1 MRLASP
7 VPTVERILAMAG
19 VRINGGRSWDIEVH
33 DPRWYGRLLA
43 RGALGLGESYVE
55 GWWDCPD
62 LASLF
67 HKLLAVHLDR
77 ESSVSWPAVFA
88 RVLDKFTNRQAK
100 RLARENVHRHYDLGN
115 DLYRSMLGKWML
127 YSCVNWESAA
137 NLSEAGEAKLEF
149 VCRHLHLKAGH
160 RVLDIGCGWGGLA
173 KYAAEKYG
181 VEAVGITLSSE
192 QASLARQI
200 CSDLPVE
207 IRLEDYR
214 DLNEPFD
221 RIVSLGMFE
230 HVGFKNYKRFMHI
243 ARRCLK
249 PGGLFY
255 LNTIGVNH
263 TGELVNAWTQKYIFP
278 GGMLPSLAQINAAVD
293 GLFVM
298 EELHDWADYYD
309 KTLVAWFENFQ
320 ANWGS
325 LRSRYSESFYRMWK
339 YYLLSSAGAFRAR
352 TIRDW
357 QIVLA
362 TAN

>member
-1 MRLASP
+1 MRLACAIQ
-7 VPTVERILAMAG
+7 TVETILATAD
-19 VRINGGRSWDIEVH
+19 VRINGGRSCDIEVH

-43 RGALGLGESYVE
+43 TGALGLGESYVE

-62 LASLF
+62 LANLF
-67 HKLLAVHLDR
+67 YKLLALHIDR
-77 ESSVSWPAVFA
+77 KASAAWSAILE
-88 RVLDKFTNRQAK
+88 RVKDKFTNRQAK

-127 YSCVNWESAA
+127 YSCNNWERAA
-137 NLSEAGEAKLEF
+137 TLSEAGEHKLEF
-149 VCRHLHLKAGH
+149 VCRHLNLKPGH
-160 RVLDIGCGWGGLA
+160 RLLDIGCGWGGLA

-192 QASLARQI
+192 QAALARQI

-214 DLNEPFD
+214 DVRESFD

-230 HVGFKNYKRFMHI
+230 HVGFKNYKKFMQTV
-243 ARRCLK
+243 RRCLK
-249 PGGLFY
+249 PDGLFY

-263 TGELVNAWTQKYIFP
+263 TGELINAWTEKYIFP
-278 GGMLPSLAQINAAVD
+278 GGMLPSLAQVGAAMD

-298 EELHDWADYYD
+298 EELHDWAHFYD
-309 KTLVAWFENFQ
+309 KTLVAWFESFK
-320 ANWGS
+320 ANWHS

-352 TIRDW
+352 TVRDW
-357 QIVLA
+357 QIVL
-362 TAN
+362 TPE